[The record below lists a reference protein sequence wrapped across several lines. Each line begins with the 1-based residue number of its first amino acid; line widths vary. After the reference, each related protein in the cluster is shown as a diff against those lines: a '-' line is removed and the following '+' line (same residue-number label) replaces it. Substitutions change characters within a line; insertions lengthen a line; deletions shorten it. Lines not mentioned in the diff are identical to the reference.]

1 MGELI
6 RSETLQQNQKQ
17 INVKDLKNG
26 IYLVEIKSKE
36 GSKKQKLIIQR

>member
-17 INVKDLKNG
+17 INLKNLSNG
-26 IYLVEIKSKE
+26 IYTIEIKSKE